1 MWWNEY
7 VGIPYKLSGR
17 DRDGLD
23 CWGLV
28 RLIHKEQ
35 FGNDLPSFSDH
46 DHSHEKIREI
56 MAEQRENWVST
67 DTPKIGDVILFRVL
81 GSPSHVGLYI
91 GDQSFIHAKQGIN
104 SAIERYDSV
113 YWRNRIVGFYRYDPN
128 VAVFSGA
135 PHPLKTYTI
144 NKSIEQGI
152 SVSKLIE
159 DIKTE
164 NNIPKELI
172 TKDIIYING
181 ELIPSE
187 KWDLTIVEAGQRI
200 EYRAVPTGDDV
211 SAILQM
217 VVVIAAFALA
227 GPIAGSLGFA
237 ATGFAASVIQTGLMV
252 AGSLLVNAI
261 FPTRTPELRNE
272 LDTPKSQLII
282 QGGANQLN
290 PFGSIPVVLGQFRFT
305 PPLAA
310 QNYSDVQASDAYLR
324 TLLCWGYGP
333 LAVSDIRIGDSS
345 ITSYRGVDIAT
356 LYDYSGDSG
365 AEKTTFNNIYGKDV
379 SQDVVNIE
387 LESDG
392 KGDMAYTVT
401 SNVCV
406 VTYVAHPFSVGG
418 FVQLTFN
425 SGNGISGSYVVT
437 AKTTDTFSVAMVVGN
452 TSGVVNVSIA
462 SVIGSPWTTTV
473 VEGLSSQIIVALH
486 FPEGLRSQYIDGLTA
501 GQITSATFRGQ
512 VQYRE
517 LDPNTLAPVTN
528 WGDIRTSSISTT
540 YQLGSAY
547 FNVDNDTAL
556 ESVYRWTRITVDE
569 DGKVKRYDGAFTES
583 QNSEPSGDLLTR
595 LQQSTF
601 GFNSVYTRL
610 PDIGDGEEELWRV
623 CVYGNSIVTTT
634 DMRSVNI
641 TGGGITTSGTTIT
654 IASATITR
662 AATNTISLG
671 ASGEEYFQRKDAFTY
686 IRTFNVA
693 YGKYEVRV
701 RRMDD
706 SNPDYESGGVKQRRM
721 FKSILYSI
729 TGIANNSPVV
739 APTGTQLCMTAIRI
753 QATDQLNGN
762 VDGISGTV
770 QSVCKDWTGS
780 TWTVRP
786 TRNPASLFRY
796 VLQHP
801 ANAQAVADSKIDLTT
816 LQTWHSYCSSNS
828 FMFDMVILD
837 RRSLLE
843 VLRDICAAGRASPIF
858 KDGKWSVII
867 DTTRSTVVQ
876 FFTPA
881 NSWGFESSKALP
893 RLPHAFRVTFNNFEK
908 SYQPDE
914 YVVYNDGYSS
924 SNATIFEQLALPGV
938 TTKNQIF
945 KHARFHLAQL
955 KLRPETYSLNVDME
969 NLLCNR
975 GDLVRVQH
983 DVPMWGL
990 GSGRIKNRT
999 SSTVIEL
1006 DEAVPMDA
1014 GVQYTIRIR
1023 LADGTNITRTV
1034 ASKPS
1039 DGYYDSIT
1047 LTSSVTSTEAAS
1059 GNLFM
1064 FGALNS
1070 ETVQLIVQSIEPMDN
1085 LTAKL
1090 TLVDYSP
1097 DVYESDNEVI
1107 PAFNSQI
1114 TRPPLLAQTFIT
1126 AQPTIIEQISDETM
1140 ILILSPG
1147 QFECRLKTTFANP
1160 ANLPKNCKFIRAQ
1173 MDYSNDKIV
1182 NFSQSQIIPVDQK
1195 YVIFG
1200 DVEQGANYTVRL
1212 RYESD
1217 DGRSGPWTTASPHTV
1232 TGATNP
1238 PKQVTGLT
1246 ATVEGNKIR
1255 LDWDDNQEPDFSN
1268 YEVRT
1273 TNSNWGYGDRL
1284 FTGYVSN
1291 YLATAPASGSTI
1303 TWYIKAVDIGKNY
1316 STTATSVSYTSPS
1329 PANPT
1334 TLTSVFGTSATVA
1347 TITLDW
1353 SDVDPLFG
1361 LDYYEVSYTGVTKTV
1376 KASTITLPADWIGSR
1391 TFTVKTVDLNG
1402 NKSSGAQLSVTK
1414 LIPDSPTGFRAQ
1426 VIDNTVMLYWTL
1438 PATTSLPISHILVK
1452 KGASWS
1458 TATVIG
1464 DKSGGFTT
1472 INETVGGV
1480 YTYWIAAV
1488 DTDNRESDPV
1498 SVTANVASPP
1508 DFVFHGQFA
1517 TTFSGTLSN
1526 AYNENGSLVVPVNT
1540 TETWSSHFTSRSWST
1555 PDDQINAGYP
1565 IYIQPANSPGYYEEV
1580 FDATTLLAS
1589 SQITLTY
1596 TGSTVSG
1603 TITITPKISISSD
1616 NITYTDY
1623 EGSDTIYAVNFRY
1636 VKIRLTFSGSDTSLY
1651 KLNNMDLRLDAKLL
1665 NDAGTVSAL
1674 STDANGTIV
1683 NFNKQFVDITSIT
1696 ATGLGTTAIIPVYD
1710 FSDTRLSATYA
1721 VTSNS
1726 CVVTYNSHGF
1736 ISGQNVSFQ
1745 NSTGTGV
1752 DGVYTITST
1761 TTNTFTF
1768 TMTTA
1773 NTSGNCLIYP
1783 QSFRIYLFNTSGTRL
1798 SATASWN
1805 AKGY

>member
-67 DTPKIGDVILFRVL
+67 DTPKIGDVILFRVM
-81 GSPSHVGLYI
+81 GAPSHVGLYI

-135 PHPLKTYTI
+135 PHPLKTYSI

-181 ELIPSE
+181 ELIPFE

-200 EYRAVPTGDDV
+200 EYRAVPTGDNL
-211 SAILQM
+211 APILQLA
-217 VVVIAAFALA
+217 VAIAAMTFAPVVA
-227 GPIAGSLGFA
+227 GFFGVTSALGV
-237 ATGFAASVIQTGLMV
+237 GIVQTALMV
-252 AGSLLVNAI
+252 SGSLLVNAI
-261 FPTRTPELRNE
+261 FPTRTPELQSQ
-272 LDTPKSQLII
+272 LDTPKSQLLI
-282 QGGANQLN
+282 QGGANQIN
-290 PFGSIPVVLGQFRFT
+290 PFGSIPVVLGQFRYT

-310 QNYSDVQASDAYLR
+310 QNYTDAQASDAYLR

-333 LAVSDIRIGDSS
+333 LAVSDIRIGDLP

-365 AEKTTFNNIYGKDV
+365 AEKTTFNNIYGQDV
-379 SQDVVNIE
+379 SQDVINIE

-418 FVQLTFN
+418 YVQLAVN
-425 SGNGISGSYVVT
+425 SGNGISGTYLIT

-462 SVIGSPWTTTV
+462 TVIGSPWSSTV

-486 FPEGLRSQYIDGLTA
+486 FPEGLRTQTLDGVTA
-501 GQITSATFRGQ
+501 GQITEATFRGQ
-512 VQYRE
+512 VQYRQ
-517 LDPNTLAPVTN
+517 LDPDTLAPLTS
-528 WGDIRTSSISTT
+528 WGDIRTSSLQTT

-547 FNVDNDTAL
+547 FNVDDDTQL
-556 ESVYRWTRITVDE
+556 ETVYRWTRITIDE
-569 DGKVKRYDGAFTES
+569 NGKVKRYDGAFTES
-583 QNSEPSGDLLTR
+583 QNAEPSGDLLLR
-595 LQQSTF
+595 LQKSTF

-610 PDIGDGEEELWRV
+610 PDIEDGEEEIWRV
-623 CVYGNSIVTTT
+623 CVYGSSIVATT
-634 DMRSVNI
+634 DMRSANI
-641 TGGGITTSGTTIT
+641 TGGGLTTSGTTIT
-654 IASATITR
+654 IAAATIAR
-662 AATNTISLG
+662 ATTNTISIG
-671 ASGEEYFQRKDAFTY
+671 ASGEEYFQKKDAFTY
-686 IRTFNVA
+686 TRTFNVS

-701 RRMDD
+701 RRMND
-706 SNPDYESGGVKQRRM
+706 SNPDINIAGINYRRS
-721 FKSILYSI
+721 FRSIIYSI

-801 ANAQAVADSKIDLTT
+801 ANAQAVADSKIDLTA
-816 LQTWHSYCSSNS
+816 LQTWHDYCRTNS

-858 KDGKWSVII
+858 KDGKWSVIV
-867 DTTRSTVVQ
+867 DTTRTTVVQ

-893 RLPHAFRVTFNNFEK
+893 RLPHAFRVTFNNSEK

-914 YVVYNDGYSS
+914 YIVYNDGYSA

-955 KLRPETYSLNVDME
+955 KLRPETYTLNVDME

-1023 LADGTNITRTV
+1023 LADGSNITRTV
-1034 ASKPS
+1034 ASKAT

-1047 LTSSVTSTEAAS
+1047 LTTSVTSTEAAS

-1064 FGALNS
+1064 FGALSS
-1070 ETVQLIVQSIEPMDN
+1070 ETVQLIVQSIEPMEN

-1097 DVYESDNEVI
+1097 DVYDSDQEVI
-1107 PAFNSQI
+1107 PEFNSQI
-1114 TRPPLLAQTFIT
+1114 TRPPLLAQSVIS
-1126 AQPTIIEQISDETM
+1126 AIPTIISQISDESM

-1147 QFECRLKTTFANP
+1147 QFLCRLKTTFANP
-1160 ANLPKNCKFIRAQ
+1160 TNLPSNCRYVRAQ
-1173 MDYSNDKIV
+1173 IDVQNDVIV
-1182 NFSQSQIIPVDQK
+1182 NWSQTVTVPYDQK
-1195 YVIFG
+1195 YVVFG
-1200 DVEQGANYTVRL
+1200 DVEQGKNYIVRL
-1212 RYESD
+1212 RYETT
-1217 DGRSGPWTTASPHTV
+1217 DGRAGPWAYASPHTV

-1238 PKQVTGLT
+1238 PANVTGFSRS
-1246 ATVEGNKIR
+1246 VEGKMIR
-1255 LDWDDNQEPDFSN
+1255 LDWADNKEPDFAN

-1273 TNSNWGYGDRL
+1273 TNTNWGYGDRVFFGNTSTCL
-1284 FTGYVSN
+1284 VTPP
-1291 YLATAPASGSTI
+1291 LAGSSR
-1303 TWYIKAVDIGKNY
+1303 TWYIRAVDIGGNY
-1316 STTATSVSYTSPS
+1316 STSSASVTYTTASPS
-1329 PANPT
+1329 NT
-1334 TLTSVFGTSATVA
+1334 TTISSEFGTSATVA

-1353 SDVDPLFG
+1353 SDVNPVFG

-1376 KASTITLPADWIGSR
+1376 KASTITLPADWLGSR

-1402 NKSSGAQLSVTK
+1402 NKSSGSQLSVTK
-1414 LIPDSPTGFRAQ
+1414 LAPDSPTNFRAQ

-1438 PATTSLPISHILVK
+1438 PTTTSLPISHILVK

-1458 TATVIG
+1458 TATSVG
-1464 DKSGGFTT
+1464 NKSGGFTT

-1508 DFVFHGQFA
+1508 DFVFHGQFSS
-1517 TTFSGTLSN
+1517 TFTGTRSN
-1526 AYNENGSLVVPVNT
+1526 AYKENSSLVVPVNT
-1540 TETWSSHFTSRSWST
+1540 TETWESHFTSRSWST
-1555 PDDQINAGYP
+1555 PSDQINAGYP
-1565 IYIQPANSPGYYEEV
+1565 IYIQPANSPGYYEEI

-1589 SQITLTY
+1589 SQVTLTY

-1603 TITITPKISISSD
+1603 TITITPKISISAD
-1616 NITYTDY
+1616 NISYTDY
-1623 EGSDTIYAVNFRY
+1623 EGADTIYAVNFRY

-1651 KLNNMDLRLDAKLL
+1651 RLNNMDLRLDAKLL

-1674 STDANGTIV
+1674 STDTNGTIV

-1696 ATGLGTTAIIPVYD
+1696 ATGLGTSAIIPVYD
-1710 FSDTRLSATYA
+1710 FADSRLSATYS

-1736 ISGQNVSFQ
+1736 ISGQTVSFQ
-1745 NSTGTGV
+1745 NSSGTGV

-1783 QSFRIYLFNTSGTRL
+1783 QSFRIYLFNTSGTRI